1 MKKKFVFVF
10 LFVSLF
16 FLGFSSAKAATY
28 QAKLTGNAVSL
39 RSGPGTNYTKLASL
53 SIGSTYDLV
62 STNKYANEQ
71 GCSDGWYKIYYSSQ
85 QGYVCATYVSVI
97 EKGSSN
103 GKDDY
108 LRPWT
113 SPRDAIVGGAKYIA
127 RNYIQKGQFT
137 SYLKK
142 FNVNPNGS
150 YSLYNHQYMANLAAP
165 YSESYSSYKSYRDN
179 GLLSLPLE
187 FTIPIF
193 NNMPAYTILPGSTAN
208 TACQGNVTDQAFENK
223 LNAEGFPESYKCKL
237 RLIHNSYPNWIF
249 KALKT
254 NIEFANAV
262 RAEQAVSAIQ
272 GGDKYYDLS
281 SGGRVQV
288 ENGWYKPN
296 YDTTAYYLDP
306 RNFLIVERILMF
318 ENLSYSANYSEAVV
332 QNILNGTFMQG
343 KSAVDNKNY
352 SAIFVEAGQTA
363 NTSPVYLASLA
374 RQESGVNGSRATTG
388 AQFTY
393 KGITYKGLYNFFNIG
408 ANSSAESPILAGL
421 VWASGGSTSVIVNT
435 NTNTGTNTSTNSTS
449 LTPAIVNQK
458 VGSTIKNNCL
468 VINAGMT
475 VANIKSK
482 LSGFS
487 VTVTGS
493 TDILKTGNTIKISL
507 GSTSLTYSIA
517 AKGDAN
523 GDGQIKATDYV
534 KIKNNIMG
542 RAGGELNQA
551 QKVAADYDGNGS
563 VGATDYVKIKNHI
576 MGR

>member
-1 MKKKFVFVF
+1 MKKNIMAIFI
-10 LFVSLF
+10 FVSLLF
-16 FLGFSSAKAATY
+16 FGFDNVKAVTY

-39 RSGPGTNYTKLASL
+39 RSGPGTNYSKLASL
-53 SIGSTYDLV
+53 TIGSTYDLV
-62 STNKYANEQ
+62 STSKFANEQ
-71 GCSDGWYKIYYSSQ
+71 GCSDGWYKIYYSST

-103 GKDDY
+103 GKDEY

-113 SPRDAIVGGAKYIA
+113 SPHDAIVGGAKYIA
-127 RNYIQKGQFT
+127 KNYIQKGQYT

-193 NNMPAYTILPGSTAN
+193 NNMPNYTVLPGGSAN
-208 TACQGNVTDQAFENK
+208 TTCQSNVTDQAFENK
-223 LNAEGFPESYKCKL
+223 LNTEGFPESYKCKL
-237 RLIHNSYPNWIF
+237 RLIHNSYPNWTF

-254 NIEFANAV
+254 NIVFANAV

-281 SGGRVQV
+281 SGSRVQV

-306 RNFLIVERILMF
+306 RNFLVVERILMF
-318 ENLSYSANYSEAVV
+318 ENLSYSANYTEAVV

-393 KGITYKGLYNFFNIG
+393 NGVTYKGLYNFYNIG
-408 ANSSAESPILAGL
+408 ANSSASSPILAGL
-421 VWASGGSTSVIVNT
+421 VWASGGSTSVIVA
-435 NTNTGTNTSTNSTS
+435 NTSSGSSSSTLNAS
-449 LTPAIVNQK
+449 VVSSK
-458 VGSTIKNNCL
+458 VGTTIKSNCL
-468 VINAGMT
+468 IVSSGFT
-475 VANIKSK
+475 VANLKSK
-482 LSGFS
+482 LSGYT
-487 VTVTGS
+487 VTVSGS
-493 TDILKTGNTIKISL
+493 TDILKTGNTVSISS
-507 GSTSLTYSIA
+507 GSTKLNYNISVL
-517 AKGDAN
+517 GDAN
-523 GDGQIKATDYV
+523 GDGQVKATDYV
-534 KIKNNIMG
+534 KIKNHIMG
-542 RAGGELNQA
+542 RAGGDLTQA
-551 QKVAADYDGNGS
+551 QAIASDYDNNGS